1 VHRDEVSA
9 LGDNLDDSMPQES
22 CTDYGYLSGLGGSQA
37 PSFIRYGL
45 TRRSG
50 EEAIPDV
57 GAVHVRDLRG

>member
-9 LGDNLDDSMPQES
+9 LGENLDDSMPHGF

-57 GAVHVRDLRG
+57 GAVHVCDFRG